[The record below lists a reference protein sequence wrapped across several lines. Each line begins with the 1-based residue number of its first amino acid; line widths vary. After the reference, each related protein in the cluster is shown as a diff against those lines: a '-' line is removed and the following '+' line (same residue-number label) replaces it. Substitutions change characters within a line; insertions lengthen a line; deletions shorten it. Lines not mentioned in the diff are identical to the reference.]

1 MANPWC
7 TLEQARDLWAD
18 APLDDDTLDLLL
30 DGAYEQCAA
39 YAPVSVDPVPF
50 RFTQAVALQA
60 QDVWNAF
67 QRNTGDV
74 VGFADS
80 GLAVRVRPL
89 SSSVRALLRP
99 RRGVPM
105 VG

>member
-1 MANPWC
+1 MADWC
-7 TLEQARDLWAD
+7 SPEQARDLWAD
-18 APLDDDTLDLLL
+18 APLDDDTLTLLL
-30 DGAYEQCAA
+30 DAA
-39 YAPVSVDPVPF
+39 QESCQEYAPASVDPVPF
-50 RFTQAVALQA
+50 RYTQAVAMQA

-67 QRNTGDV
+67 QRDTGDV
-74 VGFADS
+74 IGFADS